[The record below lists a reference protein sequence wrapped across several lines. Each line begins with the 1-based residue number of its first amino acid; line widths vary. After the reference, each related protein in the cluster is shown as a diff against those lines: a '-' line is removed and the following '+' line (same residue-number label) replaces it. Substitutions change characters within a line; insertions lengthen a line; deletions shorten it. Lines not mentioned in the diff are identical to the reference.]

1 MLTLKRVLEK
11 QKQRCIQKSVLE
23 DWFVG
28 LWPIR
33 ILQAY
38 GPKFR
43 QLKKSITIYIL
54 LMITRRAMKTNCG
67 AGRATS

>member
-1 MLTLKRVLEK
+1 MLPLKRVLEK

-43 QLKKSITIYIL
+43 QLKKSITIYITHDYQASDENEL
-54 LMITRRAMKTNCG
+54 WCRHSMII
-67 AGRATS
+67 

>member
-11 QKQRCIQKSVLE
+11 QKQLCIQKSVLE

-43 QLKKSITIYIL
+43 QLKKSITIYITHDYQASDENEL
-54 LMITRRAMKTNCG
+54 W
-67 AGRATS
+67 GRATS

>member
-11 QKQRCIQKSVLE
+11 QKQRCIQK
-23 DWFVG
+23 FVG

-43 QLKKSITIYIL
+43 QLKKSITIYITHDYQASDENEL
-54 LMITRRAMKTNCG
+54 W
-67 AGRATS
+67 GRTTS